1 MGLVTPVSD
10 VVERVAA
17 ELREHG
23 YGGATCTRDERKEY
37 CQCGWSSTQHD
48 HETHLGVVVVEAL
61 KPTTIDPEDLWDAHQ
76 YVLDWM
82 DSDTCDD
89 TPEHRERLKALAKRL
104 KNASNAAALSTSPWV
119 GVLSEQGSGQ

>member
-1 MGLVTPVSD
+1 MSD
-10 VVERVAA
+10 VVERVAVVLLGEKLKLQPDHPLDA
-17 ELREHG
+17 GETYRLRAG
-23 YGGATCTRDERKEY
+23 DANR
-37 CQCGWSSTQHD
+37 
-48 HETHLGVVVVEAL
+48 LAAAVVEAL

-104 KNASNAAALSTSPWV
+104 KDASNAAALSASPWV
-119 GVLSEQGSGQ
+119 GVLSEQGSSE